1 MSVLHLIAISG
12 HAVFGH
18 AVYCHAIS
26 GHATIGRAF
35 FVMPSLIKIF
45 VNCNFQW
52 FSIHNKL
59 LCLHIRQI
67 VVLKH
72 SSHVVHKH
80 PMYCIVIYQSQIVIY
95 VNFLVTASITC
106 RAYASITRRVVT
118 VCSIWSCPND
128 HAVSGNYL

>member
-1 MSVLHLIAISG
+1 MIELLMSVLHLIAISG

-67 VVLKH
+67 VMLKH
-72 SSHVVHKH
+72 SSHVVL
-80 PMYCIVIYQSQIVIY
+80 YSQRCAAGVA
-95 VNFLVTASITC
+95 VTPSRNNFLPT
-106 RAYASITRRVVT
+106 
-118 VCSIWSCPND
+118 
-128 HAVSGNYL
+128 